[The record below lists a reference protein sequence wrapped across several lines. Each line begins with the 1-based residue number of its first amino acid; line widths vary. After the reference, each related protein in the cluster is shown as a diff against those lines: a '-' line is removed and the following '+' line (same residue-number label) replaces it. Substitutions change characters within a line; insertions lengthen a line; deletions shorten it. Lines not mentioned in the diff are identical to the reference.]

1 VKLTPV
7 QHWPHS
13 IFKGDQAMVKNS
25 LSECL
30 SLLNEQISTHMK
42 VLDDYSR
49 IDYHLKYLSLL
60 YNKTKYSTQKM
71 LCELIGL
78 MERILDQL
86 ETGERK
92 DNKE

>member
-1 VKLTPV
+1 MKLTLV

>member
-1 VKLTPV
+1 
-7 QHWPHS
+7 
-13 IFKGDQAMVKNS
+13 MVKNS

-42 VLDDYSR
+42 VLDDHSR

-60 YNKTKYSTQKM
+60 YKKTKYSTQNM

-78 MERILDQL
+78 TERILDQL
-86 ETGERK
+86 ETQELK
-92 DNKE
+92 DDKE

>member
-1 VKLTPV
+1 
-7 QHWPHS
+7 
-13 IFKGDQAMVKNS
+13 MVKSS

-60 YNKTKYSTQKM
+60 YNKAKYSTQKM

-78 MERILDQL
+78 TERILDQL
-86 ETGERK
+86 ETGELK